1 MEEKYMSELKE
12 IREVFL
18 ADIKE
23 VVRMNKEKVEDAYK
37 RVMRL
42 AHLAHREGLLAL
54 DYEAELIPKETPL
67 CNEITEMIYLIVSG
81 TDPKIFEELMTI
93 KFFAIHDYN
102 KIEALLYFLYARSM
116 YMIQMGISSR
126 DIEELFNAVLPKDVL
141 VFDKERTMWKEEK
154 KQKIEDW
161 KDNLTEEEKELLG
174 NMSVRLQELSEEEW
188 KVVIGNNGFYGFDR
202 VLPYLD
208 EKVAVLVKNYMND
221 YRYYVIMNEPR
232 RVTQQEL
239 EELNIELEKVIIRIQ
254 GKGKVKRILD
264 DIEKCT
270 DEEIQLLLKNID
282 TLTLSVAL
290 KGARKE
296 TAECFYRNLSVRLRY
311 LIQEDM
317 EYMGPVRMCD
327 VEEAESKIIG
337 AAKNVLN
344 WEEVLQ
350 R

>member
-1 MEEKYMSELKE
+1 MEDKHMSELKE
-12 IREVFL
+12 IREIIL
-18 ADIKE
+18 RDIKE
-23 VVRMNKEKVEDAYK
+23 AVRQNKEKVEDAYK
-37 RVMRL
+37 RIMRL

-54 DYEAELIPKETPL
+54 DYEAEFIPKETPL
-67 CNEITEMIYLIVSG
+67 CNEIIEMIELIVSG
-81 TDPKIFEELMTI
+81 TEPKIFEELMTI
-93 KFFAIHDYN
+93 KFFAIHNYTG
-102 KIEALLYFLYARSM
+102 IEALLYFLYARSM

-126 DIEELFNAVLPKDVL
+126 DIEALFNAVLPKDVM

-154 KQKIEDW
+154 KQKLKDW
-161 KDNLTEEEKELLG
+161 KDNLTEEEKELLC
-174 NMSVRLQELSEEEW
+174 NMSVRLQELTEEEW
-188 KVVIGNNGFYGFDR
+188 RVVIGNNGFYGFDI

-208 EKVAVLVKNYMND
+208 EKVAGLVKNYMND

-232 RVTQQEL
+232 TVTKQEL
-239 EELNIELEKVIIRIQ
+239 EELNKELEKVIVRIQ
-254 GKGKVKRILD
+254 GKGKVKGILD

-270 DEEIQLLLKNID
+270 DGEIQILLRYID
-282 TLTLSVAL
+282 NLTLSVAL

-337 AAKNVLN
+337 VAKTVHN